1 MKNDVYL
8 TKDLYE
14 AALLY
19 SLDKKFLGL
28 KQEGNFFWFQFE
40 DKGGCEQIADDFWGR
55 RRSINAK
62 TYAEA
67 IRTLKDRIFAR
78 N

>member
-1 MKNDVYL
+1 MNKDVYL

-14 AALLY
+14 AAALY
-19 SLDKKFLGL
+19 SLNKKFVGL
-28 KQEGNFFWFQFE
+28 KEDSGFYWFQFE
-40 DKGGCEQIADDFWGR
+40 DKQGCEQIADGFW
-55 RRSINAK
+55 SKKINVNAK
-62 TYAEA
+62 AYAEA

>member
-1 MKNDVYL
+1 MNKDIYL

-28 KQEGNFFWFQFE
+28 KQEGSFYWFQFE
-40 DKGGCEQIADDFWGR
+40 DKEECKLVADDFW
-55 RRSINAK
+55 SKKVQVNAK
-62 TYAEA
+62 VYAEA

>member
-1 MKNDVYL
+1 MNKDVYL

-28 KQEGNFFWFQFE
+28 KQDNGFYWFQFE
-40 DKGGCEQIADDFWGR
+40 NKSDCEQVADGFWCKR
-55 RRSINAK
+55 INVNAK

-67 IRTLKDRIFAR
+67 IRSLKDRIFSR
-78 N
+78 T

>member
-1 MKNDVYL
+1 MNNNVYL

-14 AALLY
+14 ASLLY
-19 SLDKKFLGL
+19 SLGKRFLGL
-28 KQEGNFFWFQFE
+28 KQENNFYWFQFE
-40 DKGGCEQIADDFWGR
+40 DKASCEQIADGFWSR
-55 RRSINAK
+55 KINVNAK

-78 N
+78 S